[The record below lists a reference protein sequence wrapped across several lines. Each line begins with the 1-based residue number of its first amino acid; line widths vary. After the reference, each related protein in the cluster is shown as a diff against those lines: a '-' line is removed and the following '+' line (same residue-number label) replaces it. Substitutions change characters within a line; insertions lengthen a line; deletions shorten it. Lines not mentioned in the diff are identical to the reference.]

1 VKLVGLNPNIYSV
14 LNVSPYPQN
23 PHVAAA
29 DTNVQ
34 PMALGLRRKRKAQV
48 SCVLT
53 SSSYKNELLAKV
65 STGPKAKIAVVR
77 PTTRNNNNR
86 RRKGSGPDFDLSKKA
101 GSKPLRILK
110 LCQHKHT
117 FTARNCATIII
128 FRKIGLSV
136 SNASNG
142 VLKHV
147 RILNVERRH

>member
-1 VKLVGLNPNIYSV
+1 MKLVGLNPNIYSV

-86 RRKGSGPDFDLSKKA
+86 R
-101 GSKPLRILK
+101 
-110 LCQHKHT
+110 
-117 FTARNCATIII
+117 
-128 FRKIGLSV
+128 
-136 SNASNG
+136 
-142 VLKHV
+142 
-147 RILNVERRH
+147 